1 MPENKRTIAQT
12 NQVGQLLRGA
22 SEKNLSPQAQQQLQQ
37 RLGSCNSVTITR
49 VYTGPA
55 ATNACKAM
63 SARAFTI
70 DNALVVMDGIS
81 PESSAGIN
89 LISHELT
96 HQSNG
101 NQSRGSNATG
111 IDGEERAAVLI
122 EQMVLKSPSQSKT
135 R

>member
-1 MPENKRTIAQT
+1 MPENSRTIAQS

-22 SEKNLSPQAQQQLQQ
+22 SEKRLSPQAQQQLKQ
-37 RLGSCNSVTITR
+37 RLGANGSVNIAR

-55 ATNACKAM
+55 ATNACKAL

-70 DNALVVMDGIS
+70 DDALVVMDGIS

-96 HQSNG
+96 HQANAPLTG
-101 NQSRGSNATG
+101 DPNAMSRDS
-111 IDGEERAAVLI
+111 DEHAALKV
-122 EQMVLKSPSQSKT
+122 EQMVLKSPSKSKT